1 MTRRRRC
8 FGPNYAWLH
17 RSSVQQMY
25 EKRVVTRRRSSPRR
39 RRDAYRGS
47 PRRVVISSRWV
58 PTLNPNQFSWYVV
71 VAVAKKPVFEDIFS
85 SVQL

>member
-25 EKRVVTRRRSSPRR
+25 EKRVVTRRRSSPHR

-47 PRRVVISSRWV
+47 P
-58 PTLNPNQFSWYVV
+58 PTCGDQFMVGPHPESQ
-71 VAVAKKPVFEDIFS
+71 PI
-85 SVQL
+85 